1 MARPKKYPAFP
12 GQGEKEVPYDTEHFK
27 MWCVEEEGMS
37 EQSANVYVCRIRKA
51 FEVVFDGEY
60 RIFEILS
67 QAFQGYIRHPEI
79 CLKNLEMASGYL
91 KDLIDLMAKLP
102 AQEYFEF
109 KKLAYKPKTLK
120 EWVSAFSTYHRYY
133 EYRIDKLR
141 INLGIPAK
149 SPDSKKDRMI
159 PLKKE
164 FSTYLKQECRY
175 NPDSVWSHVSY
186 LTKLK
191 YFMLDFIVDDDIF
204 EVVLEED
211 IDWESIKPIFQDSIR
226 LVELEIKMIDK
237 NLPDHFSVNLS
248 VKDLKRGKIAL
259 EKYRDFIKYR
269 IKNNFKGQ
277 TQIQS

>member
-1 MARPKKYPAFP
+1 MARQKKYPEFP
-12 GQGEKEVPYDTEHFK
+12 RPEEKEVPYDTEHFK
-27 MWCVEEEGMS
+27 MWCVDEEGMS
-37 EQSANVYVCRIRKA
+37 EQSAYIYVSRIRKA
-51 FEVVFDGEY
+51 FEVVFNGENHL
-60 RIFEILS
+60 FEILS
-67 QAFQGYIRHPEI
+67 QAFQGYIRCPEI

-91 KDLIDLMAKLP
+91 KDLIDLMAQIP

-109 KKLAYKPKTLK
+109 KKLDYKPKTLK
-120 EWVSAFSTYHRYY
+120 EWVSAFYTYHRYY

-141 INLGIPAK
+141 IKLGIPTK
-149 SPDSKKDRMI
+149 SPDSRKDRKI
-159 PLKKE
+159 PLKNE

-175 NPDSVWSHVSY
+175 TPDSVWSHISY

-204 EVVLEED
+204 EVVSDED
-211 IDWESIKPIFQDSIR
+211 KDWESIKSIFHDSIR

-248 VKDLKRGKIAL
+248 VKDLKRGKNAL
-259 EKYRDFIKYR
+259 EKYQDFIKYR
-269 IKNNFKGQ
+269 IKNNLKDQ